1 MPNNTPSAHASA
13 VLAMPQGHPSAV
25 MAFWFAGSR
34 ESGAD
39 VQIYSSQFDRSSQSW
54 SPAVVVVNR
63 WQKSGRLRHG
73 LRRLGNPVAWIDRQ
87 QRIHLYVVA
96 TGWGG
101 WAASRIL
108 HLRQVG
114 NLGVEPDKAIEFQT
128 QGLLPLS
135 WLWNISHLVRNS
147 PLPLQDGGMVLP
159 AYFELGMKFPLAL
172 RFDAEGDY
180 RGMVR
185 ISAQR
190 DLLQP
195 ALLPR
200 SPTDWLALMRDSG
213 SDKRIRVAQTRDAGQ
228 HWEDRPNLLL
238 RNPDAAL
245 ATLALAPGQL
255 LLAHNPRENSRAI
268 LDLSCSSDGLNWS
281 QLDSIQQDPLG
292 GEHSYPALA
301 WSDNS
306 LWLTFTDQ
314 RKSIAWRRYAAP
326 ASQEKQ
332 SQ

>member
-245 ATLALAPGQL
+245 ATIALAPGQL
-255 LLAHNPRENSRAI
+255 LMAHNPRENSRAI

-301 WSDNS
+301 WADNS

-314 RKSIAWRRYAAP
+314 RQSIAWRRYAAP
-326 ASQEKQ
+326 ARQEKQ